1 MPQSCKKLCSLRV
14 LGRAGVSM
22 RRARILKVFLTK
34 IRPVLEYAA
43 PVWQSIPNYLAD
55 VMESVQKFPAEESY
69 TEVARK
75 KRTLML

>member
-14 LGRAGVSM
+14 LGRAGVS
-22 RRARILKVFLTK
+22 RARILKVFLTK

-75 KRTLML
+75 KRRLML